1 VTTLLT
7 VTPAT
12 PSFSEIQ
19 RRDAPRIAAALA
31 ISVADARREV
41 DLLLI
46 HASNVTSVHVIAHS
60 EMCPDP
66 GAYSVYADWL
76 GRRLR
81 GEPVAYLLGFREFY
95 GLNFKVSPA
104 VLIPRPE
111 TELLVELALKRIAQD
126 QPVSVL
132 ELGTGSGCI
141 AVTLAKLRP
150 RARIVAVDLSLQALV
165 IAEGNAA
172 QHDVTHIEFREGNWF
187 EPVAGERFDLV
198 VSNPPY
204 VGENDPHIAAGDLR
218 FEPTTALAGGPDG
231 LEMLRNI
238 IADAPEH
245 LCATGGLL
253 LEHGYNQ
260 AADVR
265 SLLERQGFMDVAT
278 RDDLAGIPRVTL
290 GRWLTLTS

>member
-1 VTTLLT
+1 MLLT
-7 VTPAT
+7 
-12 PSFSEIQ
+12 
-19 RRDAPRIAAALA
+19 
-31 ISVADARREV
+31 
-41 DLLLI
+41 
-46 HASNVTSVHVIAHS
+46 HASNVTSAHVIAHS

-66 GAYSVYADWL
+66 RAYSVYADWL
-76 GRRLR
+76 ERRLR

-95 GLNFKVSPA
+95 GLKFKVSPA

-111 TELLVELALKRIAQD
+111 TELLVELALERIAEN
-126 QPVSVL
+126 QPASIL

-141 AVTLAKLRP
+141 AVTLGKLRP
-150 RARIVAVDLSLQALV
+150 LTRIVAVDLSPQALA
-165 IAEGNAA
+165 IAEANAA
-172 QHDVTHIEFREGNWF
+172 QHGVSRIEFRGGNWF

-204 VGENDPHIAAGDLR
+204 IGENDPHMAVGDLR
-218 FEPTTALAGGPDG
+218 FEPRTALAAGPDG

-238 IADAPEH
+238 IAETPEY

-253 LEHGYNQ
+253 LEHGYDQ

-265 SLLERQGFMDVAT
+265 SLLEWRGFVDVAT